1 MRCPRCLKEYPRLLA
16 LSRAD
21 NKTYICDACG
31 VAEALEDYIINERK
45 RKEARRNGNA

>member
-21 NKTYICDACG
+21 NKTHICDACG
-31 VAEALEDYIINERK
+31 VAEALEDYIRNERK
-45 RKEARRNGNA
+45 RKEAGRNDNA